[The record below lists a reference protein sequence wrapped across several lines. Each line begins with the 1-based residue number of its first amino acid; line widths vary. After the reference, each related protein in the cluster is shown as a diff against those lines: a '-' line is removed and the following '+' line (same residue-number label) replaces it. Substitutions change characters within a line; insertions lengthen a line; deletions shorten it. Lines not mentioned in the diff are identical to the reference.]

1 MSTKF
6 IRQNS
11 PLFYA
16 LIFLTLISFIS
27 CHMIKELY
35 TYKKNDRITLSV
47 GSMNSVQTQIPFDYY
62 YLQICKPDEII
73 KEPDNLGEILTGDIS
88 YKSNLQFQIGVDEY
102 CKELCVKKFG
112 PSDIHLFKW
121 FLDRNYAASW
131 YVDKLPAGMK
141 HINFETMKSEVHYLG
156 GIPLGKTEPTPNGE
170 VNHVI
175 YNHLTFTIQL
185 HDEGQD
191 MYTIVGFNITPF
203 SLSQRSSDM
212 RKCGDGSDKYSNYR
226 SGIGKQLL
234 IEDDIL
240 FTYDVIFEKS
250 NVAFSSR
257 WDHYLHL
264 QNDNI
269 HWFSLINSTLII
281 SILSFI
287 LINIFCRAL
296 KRDIDIYNTKVTGE
310 DFIDECGWKQ
320 VCNDVFRRPPARMFL
335 ASLIGSGIQLFAMVF
350 YTLIFAIF
358 GFLNPEKR
366 GSLLMIMIFLFV
378 FMGVIAGYF
387 ASRFYKMFGG
397 KEWLKM
403 SMLTAF
409 LYPSILFLIFMIIN
423 FALLLE
429 NSSAS
434 VSADKVLKI
443 KKLKFYF
450 HLYF

>member
-1 MSTKF
+1 MSIKF
-6 IRQNS
+6 IRQKS
-11 PLFYA
+11 QLFYY
-16 LIFLTLISFIS
+16 LIFLTSSVSFIS
-27 CHMIKELY
+27 CDMIKELY
-35 TYKKNDRITLSV
+35 SYKKNDSITLSV

-73 KEPDNLGEILTGDIS
+73 REPDNLGEILTGDLS
-88 YKSNLQFQIGVDEY
+88 YKSNLNFQIGVDEY

-112 PSDIHLFKW
+112 PADLHLFKW
-121 FLDRNYAASW
+121 FVDRNYSASW
-131 YVDKLPAGMK
+131 YVDKLPAGLK
-141 HINFETMKSEVHYLG
+141 HIKDSESMKSEVHYLG
-156 GIPLGKTEPTPNGE
+156 GIPLGKSDTTPTGE
-170 VNHVI
+170 ITHII

-185 HDEGQD
+185 HDEGHD
-191 MYTIVGFNITPF
+191 MYTIVGFNIMPF
-203 SLSQRSSDM
+203 SLNQSSPENK
-212 RKCGDGSDKYSNYR
+212 KCGDSSDHNKIFR
-226 SGIGKQLL
+226 SEKQSL
-234 IEDDIL
+234 IQGDIL
-240 FTYDVIFEKS
+240 FTYDIIFEKS

-269 HWFSLINSTLII
+269 HWFSLINSALII

-287 LINIFCRAL
+287 LLNIFCRAL
-296 KRDIDIYNTKVTGE
+296 KRDIDVYNTKVTGE
-310 DFIDECGWKQ
+310 DFIDEFGWKQ

-335 ASLIGSGIQLFAMVF
+335 ASLIGSGIQLSAMVF

-409 LYPSILFLIFMIIN
+409 LYPSIIFLVFIIIN
-423 FALLLE
+423 FALWLE

-434 VSADKVLKI
+434 VIKLMLKYF
-443 KKLKFYF
+443 KKF
-450 HLYF
+450 